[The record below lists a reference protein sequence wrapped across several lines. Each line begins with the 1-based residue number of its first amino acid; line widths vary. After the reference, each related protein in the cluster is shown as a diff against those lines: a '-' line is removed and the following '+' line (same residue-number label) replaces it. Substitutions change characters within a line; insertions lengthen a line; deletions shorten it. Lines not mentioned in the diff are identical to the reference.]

1 LVCGQRSRPHT
12 KNGLL
17 SAIFVITDNKITI
30 MRTSD
35 SPFITDWFA
44 VSIRWLFLLG
54 VTISLS
60 LWGNVLALPN
70 VLLLALV
77 GWNVFLTLLTGLNRR
92 FAYQR
97 HISLGIDISI
107 AAAFFVLSS
116 GYSSPAFWLVAL
128 PLITS
133 ALYFG
138 MSGSLISAASMIAVQ
153 VAATI
158 SRSMQPGALTILGG
172 ASVLTF
178 LIALM
183 LGVLGGQFVRSIRR
197 TRQAQPGV
205 QGTVQPGIQQRAQ
218 LRAQSDERLRAVY
231 SLTSTLLTT
240 LNYQRVL
247 ESVLDLSLTAL
258 HTDAEAGADER
269 LVCAVLLFSKDETL
283 EVGSARRLTTADMR
297 VVLRGREGAIG
308 RTIEQDK
315 PVLLKDVANDP
326 ELPRFIAFQACKEVY
341 CFPLRSGFSAYG
353 VLLFGHPQ
361 PGFFTHDRCEILDI
375 LGSQAV
381 IAIQNA
387 RLYQDVVDER
397 ERMVEAQEEARK
409 KLARDLHDGPT
420 QTVSAI
426 AMRVDMVKRIMT
438 KNPKAAEEELARIEE
453 LAHRTTKEIRH
464 MLFTLRPLVL
474 ESQGLVAALQSM
486 ADKMRETYQQNVKIA
501 VQENILQDLEMGKQ
515 GVIFFIAEEA
525 VNNARKHAR
534 AAHIWVTLRS
544 FAREIALLE
553 IRDDGV
559 GFDVEAVNLSYD
571 QRGSLGMVN
580 LRERS
585 ELVNGVLDIKS
596 VPGKGTR
603 VQVYIPLS
611 DEATDRLHHAS
622 VKRNP

>member
-1 LVCGQRSRPHT
+1 
-12 KNGLL
+12 
-17 SAIFVITDNKITI
+17 

-35 SPFITDWFA
+35 SPFITDWFT

-54 VTISLS
+54 ITVALS
-60 LWGNVLALPN
+60 LWGDILAPVN
-70 VLLLALV
+70 ILLLGLA
-77 GWNVFLTLLTGLNRR
+77 GWNIILTLLTGLNRR
-92 FAYQR
+92 FTNHRQ
-97 HISLGIDISI
+97 ISLGIDILL
-107 AAAFFVLSS
+107 AAAYFVLSGGFS
-116 GYSSPAFWLVAL
+116 NPAFWVIAL
-128 PLITS
+128 PLVTS

-138 MSGSLISAASMIAVQ
+138 ISGALITAVIMTVVQ
-153 VAATI
+153 IAATVTRTI
-158 SRSMQPGALTILGG
+158 DPVALTVLGG
-172 ASVLTF
+172 SSLFTF
-178 LIALM
+178 LIAVM
-183 LGVLGGQFVRSIRR
+183 LGVVSVQFVQSIRR
-197 TRQAQPGV
+197 TRQAQLSV
-205 QGTVQPGIQQRAQ
+205 QQGAKQEVQSGAQQRIPQ
-218 LRAQSDERLRAVY
+218 RTQSDERLRAVY

-247 ESVLDLSLTAL
+247 ESVLDLSLSAL
-258 HTDAEAGADER
+258 KTDAEAIADER
-269 LVCAVLLFSKDETL
+269 LVCAVLLFSKEDAL
-283 EVGSARRLTTADMR
+283 EVGSARRLTPADMR
-297 VVLRGREGAIG
+297 VVLRGREGAVA

-315 PVLLKDVANDP
+315 PVLLKDVPNDP
-326 ELPRFIAFQACKEVY
+326 ELTRFIAFQTCKEIY

-397 ERMVEAQEEARK
+397 ERMVDAQEEARK

-438 KNPKAAEEELARIEE
+438 KNPKAAEEELGRIEE
-453 LAHRTTKEIRH
+453 LARRTTKEIRH

-486 ADKMRETYQQNVKIA
+486 ADKMKETYQQNVIIS
-501 VQENILQDLEMGKQ
+501 VEENVLQDLEVGKQ
-515 GVIFFIAEEA
+515 GVVFFIAEEA

-534 AAHIWVTLRS
+534 AAHIWVILRTLEK
-544 FAREIALLE
+544 EIALLE

-559 GFDVEAVNLSYD
+559 GFDVESVTRSYD

-585 ELVNGVLDIKS
+585 ELINGVLDIHS
-596 VPGKGTR
+596 APGKGTR
-603 VQVYIPLS
+603 VRVYIPLTE
-611 DEATDRLHHAS
+611 EATDRLQHAS
-622 VKRNP
+622 AKRKP